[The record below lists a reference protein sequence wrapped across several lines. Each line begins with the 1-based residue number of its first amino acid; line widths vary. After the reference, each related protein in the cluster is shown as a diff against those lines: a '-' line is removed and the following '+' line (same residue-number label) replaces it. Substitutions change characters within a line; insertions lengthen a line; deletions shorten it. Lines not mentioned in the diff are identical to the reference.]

1 MISIRKLHTI
11 IYILYFMNGYNMYV
25 LVPSSAGSLL
35 TLIDMRG
42 YTLISLSFLDQILS
56 GKFLSKIWEVKID
69 INRVNLT
76 PCQAH

>member
-1 MISIRKLHTI
+1 
-11 IYILYFMNGYNMYV
+11 MYV

-42 YTLISLSFLDQILS
+42 DTFISLSFLDQILS
-56 GKFLSKIWEVKID
+56 GKFLSKILEVKID

>member
-35 TLIDMRG
+35 TLIDMMG
-42 YTLISLSFLDQILS
+42 DTFISLSFLDQILS
-56 GKFLSKIWEVKID
+56 GKFLSKISKSLGGE
-69 INRVNLT
+69 N
-76 PCQAH
+76 